1 VKSNKPTKTRGAA
14 FWIKSSLGVIAALG
28 LLFWLTHAKKVS
40 TLIEL
45 SYGPSDPS
53 FANTLGPAVGAEFLE
68 GNAVQTLVNG
78 DEFFPSM
85 LQAIREAKSTITL
98 ETYIWE
104 SGKISDQFIEVLGER
119 ARAGVRINVIVDGM
133 GTLKFKDEDWARLE
147 ASGVK
152 LLKYGREH
160 WYDIKA
166 NINHRTH
173 RKSLVID
180 GRVGFT
186 GGMCFADKW
195 MGNATSA
202 DQWRD
207 TQVRVEGPVV
217 REMQAVFATNWLQTT
232 STFLVAE
239 VYFPAIPSA
248 GKARAQCFK
257 SGPGEGAEAGRL
269 SYLFAIAAAR
279 KSIEISH
286 AYFVPDDLAI
296 ETLIAARHRGVRIRV
311 IVPAINDSRIG
322 RAASRSRWGKLLK
335 TGVEFYRFEP
345 AMFHSKTMIVD
356 DVFVTV
362 GSVNFDNRSFQINDE
377 ISLNVLDRDVA
388 RDHLKIFENDLR
400 HSKRLTREEFE
411 SRPFYIKLT
420 DHVCGLIRSQL

>member
-1 VKSNKPTKTRGAA
+1 MKSNKPKKRRGAA
-14 FWIKSSLGVIAALG
+14 FWKKFSFGVLAALG
-28 LLFWLTHAKKVS
+28 LLYWLTDAWKVS
-40 TLIEL
+40 TLIKL
-45 SYGPSDPS
+45 SYGPTDHS
-53 FANTLGPAVGAEFLE
+53 FAATLGPAVGAEFVE

-104 SGKISDQFIEVLGER
+104 SGKISDQFIEALGER
-119 ARAGVRINVIVDGM
+119 ARAGVRISVIVDGM
-133 GTLKFKDEDWARLE
+133 GVLKFKNEDWARLE
-147 ASGVK
+147 ASGVN
-152 LLKYGREH
+152 LLKYGRAH

-166 NINHRTH
+166 NFNNRTH

-186 GGMCFADKW
+186 GGMDIADKW
-195 MGNATSA
+195 MGNATST

-217 REMQAVFATNWLQTT
+217 HEMQAVFATNWLQTT
-232 STFLVAE
+232 STFLAGE
-239 VYFPAIPSA
+239 DYFPVIHPA
-248 GKARAQCFK
+248 GTVRAQCFK

-296 ETLIAARHRGVRIRV
+296 ETLIAARQRGVRIRV

-335 TGVEFYRFEP
+335 AGVEFYQFEP
-345 AMFHSKTMIVD
+345 AMFHVKSMIVD

-362 GSVNFDNRSFQINDE
+362 GSVNFDDRSFQINDE
-377 ISLNVLDRDVA
+377 ISLNILDRA
-388 RDHLKIFENDLR
+388 TASDHLKIFENDLR
-400 HSKRLTREEFE
+400 HSTPLTREEFE

-420 DHVCGLIRSQL
+420 DHLCGLIRSQL